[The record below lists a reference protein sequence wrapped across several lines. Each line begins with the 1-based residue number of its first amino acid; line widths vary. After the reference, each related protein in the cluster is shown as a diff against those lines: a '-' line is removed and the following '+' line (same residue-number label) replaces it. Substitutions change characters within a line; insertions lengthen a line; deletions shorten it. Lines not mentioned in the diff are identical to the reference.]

1 MDFKKMNLDQADGDI
16 IFFGDSL
23 VQAMIPYALGE
34 KYVNMG
40 VGGYKISQI
49 NSLIGISN
57 IQKYKKVVIEGGVND
72 VLTQSSVDDI
82 KRKYIDL
89 LFGIK
94 DKNIVLVKTLPVEEK
109 ASKNYNGANQKID
122 KINEAISQYCNSL
135 PNCSIVDVPNEFKN
149 KDVSN
154 LYMDDGVHL
163 KKDGYI
169 YWTNKIKQHLN

>member
-23 VQAMIPYALGE
+23 VQAMSPYALGE

-82 KRKYIDL
+82 KRNYIDL

-109 ASKNYNGANQKID
+109 ASKNYNGANQNIG
-122 KINEAISQYCNSL
+122 Q
-135 PNCSIVDVPNEFKN
+135 
-149 KDVSN
+149 
-154 LYMDDGVHL
+154 
-163 KKDGYI
+163 
-169 YWTNKIKQHLN
+169 IK